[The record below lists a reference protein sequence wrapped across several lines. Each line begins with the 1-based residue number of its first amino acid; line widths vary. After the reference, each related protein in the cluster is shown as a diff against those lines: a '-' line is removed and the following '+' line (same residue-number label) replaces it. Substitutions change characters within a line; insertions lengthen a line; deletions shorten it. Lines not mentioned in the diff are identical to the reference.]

1 MDVINIII
9 NISLFVFLIFVVFL
23 VSFKYIYKFNSTET
37 IYFFNKKYNNMINSI
52 YLYFY
57 YDKKTE
63 TLTTNYE
70 LNNGLFKDLK
80 YNLDAINM

>member
-1 MDVINIII
+1 
-9 NISLFVFLIFVVFL
+9 
-23 VSFKYIYKFNSTET
+23 
-37 IYFFNKKYNNMINSI
+37 MINSI

-57 YDKKTE
+57 YNKKTE